1 MIVVH
6 IDVFKEAY
14 HKATGG
20 STDNVETAIIYY
32 LDGDDY
38 TVIPDGVR
46 IVDMYNFLHVYL
58 ELGVNHGTRVQQ
70 PVC

>member
-6 IDVFKEAY
+6 INAFEEAY
-14 HKATGG
+14 HKVTGG
-20 STDNVETAIIYY
+20 STDNVQTAIIYY

-46 IVDMYNFLHVYL
+46 IVDMYCFLHEYL
-58 ELGVNHGTRVQQ
+58 ELEVNHGTRVQQ

>member
-1 MIVVH
+1 MIV
-6 IDVFKEAY
+6 INIESFKEAY
-14 HKATGG
+14 RKATGA
-20 STDNVETAIIYY
+20 STDNVQTAIIYY

-46 IVDMYNFLHVYL
+46 IVDMYNLLYEYL
-58 ELGVNHGTRVQQ
+58 ELEVNHGTRVQQ